1 MATAYYTVLE
11 RDENDGLFYDVFGSY
26 DKQEARDEMEY
37 LKGDGKKCR
46 LIKTGG
52 TAQQLIDAI
61 AKANGK
67 G

>member
-1 MATAYYTVLE
+1 MATAYHTVLE

-46 LIKTGG
+46 LVKTDG
-52 TAQQLIDAI
+52 TAQSLIAAI
-61 AKANGK
+61 KNANAK
-67 G
+67 